1 MSVNE
6 CFSAIFFARRVETA
20 WRNLEQ
26 SLFSLVVLMNTMIN
40 SFWLVCEIFFSLV
53 FESSA
58 ERRTRGFDRLV
69 LLARGTTLLGLLRQQ
84 DGVNVRQDTAGR
96 DGDGAQKLG
105 QFLVVANGE
114 LDVARHDAR
123 LFVIARGVTREFEHF
138 SREVFLR
145 TSNTN
150 QTHPSVTSSSFHP
163 TPRVTELE
171 RLSPPPRLP
180 RASAISKT
188 HHDSRHVHRRTG
200 TDARGVLASLQVSRD
215 ATDREL
221 QPSLGGSA
229 HRLLAS
235 LSFTSSGHRSSRAS
249 RSDATV
255 DRRRPSRRVSAVG
268 PLSHCVVIPRDIRG

>member
-58 ERRTRGFDRLV
+58 ERRTRGFDRSV

-123 LFVIARGVTREFEHF
+123 LLVIARGVTREFEHF
-138 SREVFLR
+138 SREVFLHA
-145 TSNTN
+145 SKTN
-150 QTHPSVTSSSFHP
+150 QTHPSVTSSTFHP

-171 RLSPPPRLP
+171 RLSPPLSLP
-180 RASAISKT
+180 ARI
-188 HHDSRHVHRRTG
+188 HDFKN
-200 TDARGVLASLQVSRD
+200 A
-215 ATDREL
+215 
-221 QPSLGGSA
+221 P
-229 HRLLAS
+229 
-235 LSFTSSGHRSSRAS
+235 
-249 RSDATV
+249 
-255 DRRRPSRRVSAVG
+255 
-268 PLSHCVVIPRDIRG
+268 